1 MYAKRQCHHQPLEA
15 GAEERTLGGG
25 GKGGVRAGLLK
36 RVLGFDSSQP

>member
-1 MYAKRQCHHQPLEA
+1 MQKDSAIINPWRQGLRRGPW
-15 GAEERTLGGG
+15 GGG